1 MNRQHDGN
9 GFSRRHCSLAL
20 GAAGCARMTSRR
32 PQPDPGQPQPKL
44 LSDIHD
50 VSDAR
55 QSARCRRGARAWR
68 WAAAGTGPGLRRPRA
83 YQDEPGISR
92 TVGTEENPGTVR
104 LLNGKAA
111 KFGSFSGVILDRI
124 YARLIVAERTE
135 EISRTR
141 LPTDIKAVVITA
153 IMNKNGKL
161 TELILEQHSGK
172 AKIDQ
177 MMLNVC
183 KQSIWYENPPVGALS
198 GDGNYQL
205 TIRLKL
211 DNYAS
216 SDELIG
222 ASPPTSASASAS
234 RPTGSSALASA
245 RIAAVHSLDDYL
257 PRPGLSVPI
266 VTILDARGRIL
277 EDQQRAVV
285 RFALQDGAG
294 ADIIF
299 AAGTT
304 GEWDRIDNSRRQAV
318 ARIAIEECRRARA
331 SAAKKIE
338 AWAGITAH
346 TRADT
351 LDNLTHA
358 LHAGADAVV
367 VAPLSINDVDNPA
380 EFVERDIGAVFD
392 RAGRMLPLFLY
403 DNADIAAPGKAPH
416 LHTRDVKAMARLPYV
431 RGIKVTASKTVIGN
445 YTRAASHFKA
455 GHEFAIYAGNAY
467 LIFDLFAPPEGVGDR
482 MRHYWNRYL
491 TQRTRPYGVVA
502 GPANAMPREWQRAWQ
517 VCRSGDVELMRLYAD
532 AIEEFRIT
540 CTFKRGA
547 KAYRPTIA
555 TIKASLKELGV
566 IDSDAVGTG
575 TPTSERERAP
585 RIFDA
590 IRRTAR
596 AQRRD
601 A

>member
-1 MNRQHDGN
+1 M
-9 GFSRRHCSLAL
+9 
-20 GAAGCARMTSRR
+20 
-32 PQPDPGQPQPKL
+32 
-44 LSDIHD
+44 I
-50 VSDAR
+50 
-55 QSARCRRGARAWR
+55 
-68 WAAAGTGPGLRRPRA
+68 
-83 YQDEPGISR
+83 
-92 TVGTEENPGTVR
+92 
-104 LLNGKAA
+104 
-111 KFGSFSGVILDRI
+111 
-124 YARLIVAERTE
+124 
-135 EISRTR
+135 
-141 LPTDIKAVVITA
+141 
-153 IMNKNGKL
+153 
-161 TELILEQHSGK
+161 
-172 AKIDQ
+172 
-177 MMLNVC
+177 
-183 KQSIWYENPPVGALS
+183 
-198 GDGNYQL
+198 
-205 TIRLKL
+205 
-211 DNYAS
+211 
-216 SDELIG
+216 
-222 ASPPTSASASAS
+222 
-234 RPTGSSALASA
+234 
-245 RIAAVHSLDDYL
+245 DDYI

-277 EDQQRAVV
+277 EDQQRAVI

-304 GEWDRIDNSRRQAV
+304 GEWDHIDNPRRQAV

-351 LDNLTHA
+351 LDNLNHA
-358 LHAGADAVV
+358 IHAGADAVV
-367 VAPLSINDVDNPA
+367 VAPLSIKDVEQPA
-380 EFVERDIGAVFD
+380 EFVERDIGAIFE

-403 DNADIAAPGKAPH
+403 DNADIAAPGKAAH

-517 VCRSGDVELMRLYAD
+517 VCRSGDAELMRLYAG
-532 AIEEFRIT
+532 AIDEFRVA

-547 KAYRPTIA
+547 RSYRPTIA
-555 TIKASLKELGV
+555 TLKASLKELGV
-566 IDSDAVGTG
+566 IDSDAVAAG
-575 TPTSERERAP
+575 TPPLNDGERQEFSTRFSALRERTAEMLERGWVSEHASRAFHLPPSERKSAGRNG
-585 RIFDA
+585 
-590 IRRTAR
+590 
-596 AQRRD
+596 
-601 A
+601 